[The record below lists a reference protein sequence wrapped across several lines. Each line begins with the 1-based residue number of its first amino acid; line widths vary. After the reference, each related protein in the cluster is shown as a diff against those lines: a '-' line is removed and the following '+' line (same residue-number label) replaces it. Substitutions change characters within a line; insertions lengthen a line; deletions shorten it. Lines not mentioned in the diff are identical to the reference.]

1 MAEVKCPMC
10 SKPNQPTAEVC
21 EFCGARITPVT
32 APLDAIKPGET
43 PTLKNTSDLERTLPG
58 WLRDVRKASQEQDAS
73 SADSEQD
80 AEDQEAFDMDIP
92 GFLESEPEP
101 VAALKPEAPLD
112 FLAGLAASADEDEE
126 APDWLK
132 NLRADQDENLPAA
145 PATTD
150 SSLQDLMS
158 AIDPRSQPQ
167 QEQPVSDALGF
178 GEQKFDFSDDSQDDS
193 AFSFGEI
200 ESPDWLSAL
209 KNQQEGAPTQP
220 VDSIGNAESPPGI
233 EGDLPAWLNDL
244 AGSDSARTA
253 SPKPASPINQV
264 ESTLSA
270 DDTPD
275 WLASL
280 SADTPAPATEADDA
294 PDWLASLSYD
304 SAAPATTPASEAD
317 DAPDWLASLSADT
330 PAPATKADDAPD
342 WLASLSADTAAPAT
356 TPASEAD
363 DAPDWLA
370 SLSADTTTP
379 ATTPAPGTDDTPDWL
394 ASLSADTPAPATEA
408 DDAPDWL
415 ASLSTDTPAP
425 VTTPA
430 SETDDDPDWL
440 ASLSADVPAT
450 ATPPAAEEGDT
461 LDWMASLSAGNA
473 PVLETPPA
481 AEADDTPDWLASMS
495 AETPAT
501 EEALP
506 DADMPDWLSQTA
518 GGTGQEQPVD
528 AKKSKAF
535 QTGSLDEIH
544 VEETPGWLASVAP
557 SGPGTSFEMAGQA
570 EAGSESALESPEAQT
585 ADSEA
590 LEFTG
595 GQPFQMSE
603 GEENFDAILSMDV
616 PDWLAGFT
624 PGELEPAARR
634 EQAQSESSGDEEDLA
649 PASLPSW
656 VQALRPMESVVSQ
669 DELGEDDQTVE
680 QDGPLAG
687 FRAILPSQL
696 GLLIGRKPVAHSIKL
711 QTDQFQQTQAI
722 LLDALIK
729 AEGTPR
735 SLPKRHK
742 AVSDRLLRWVVAAVL
757 LVSVFVP
764 SLLGTQIIPIPT
776 QATSDLG
783 DFIDTI
789 YSLDNSSPVLIVMDY
804 QPALAGEMETALSPV
819 LNDLMIFG
827 KPISFVS
834 TLPTGPLMVS
844 RMMDRM
850 QAEPFRHTYRDGEQF
865 VDLGFLPG
873 DAAGIRTFAN
883 YPRETVGTSGF
894 GVNAWDT
901 PVLSGV
907 QLLNDFSAVIVVT
920 DNPDTGRI
928 WVEQAG
934 PVLQGQPMLMVISAQ
949 AEPMLIPYY
958 DSGQVRGLLT
968 GLSGGAVYESIR
980 QQPGN
985 AHLYWDSYG
994 FGLIAMQL
1002 LILAGGA
1009 WSLVVGIIS
1018 RRKEQEEV

>member
-58 WLRDVRKASQEQDAS
+58 WLRDVRKASQEQDTS

-132 NLRADQDENLPAA
+132 NLRADQDEDLPAVSA
-145 PATTD
+145 PAD

-167 QEQPVSDALGF
+167 TQQEQPVSDAFGF

-209 KNQQEGAPTQP
+209 KNQQEGAPAAQP
-220 VDSIGNAESPPGI
+220 VDPIGNADSPPGI

-253 SPKPASPINQV
+253 SPEPASPINRV

-280 SADTPAPATEADDA
+280 SADTAAPATTPAPETDDA
-294 PDWLASLSYD
+294 PDWLASLSAD
-304 SAAPATTPASEAD
+304 TAAPAPATEAD

-330 PAPATKADDAPD
+330 PAPAT
-342 WLASLSADTAAPAT
+342 

-363 DAPDWLA
+363 DA
-370 SLSADTTTP
+370 
-379 ATTPAPGTDDTPDWL
+379 
-394 ASLSADTPAPATEA
+394 
-408 DDAPDWL
+408 
-415 ASLSTDTPAP
+415 
-425 VTTPA
+425 
-430 SETDDDPDWL
+430 PDWL

-461 LDWMASLSAGNA
+461 LDWMASLSTDNA

-680 QDGPLAG
+680 QNGPLAG

-735 SLPKRHK
+735 SLPKRRK

-789 YSLDNSSPVLIVMDY
+789 YSLDSGSPVLIVMDY

-894 GVNAWDT
+894 GVSVWDT
-901 PVLSGV
+901 PVLSGM

-968 GLSGGAVYESIR
+968 GLGGGAVYESIR

-1002 LILAGGA
+1002 LILAGGV
-1009 WSLVVGIIS
+1009 WSLVMGIIS
-1018 RRKEQEEV
+1018 RRKEQEEA